1 MSTIYNS
8 LNKEFKQPIGPVK
21 KNESLKLR
29 IKLKKYLNPCNVQV
43 VIHEYCS
50 NFHYKTILM
59 DVEKTDEKHVYF
71 KVEIPNLEINIYYYY
86 FTFMTNGKL
95 RFLKMCNDSWNA
107 CISESCNSFNWQLT
121 VYEPI
126 KTHANMSNG
135 IMYQIFPDRFYSSRK
150 NKNLPPGRIYRNWGE
165 LPFYSDD
172 KICTDFFCGN
182 LQGIIEKIK
191 YLRQLNI
198 SVLYLNPIWE
208 AQSNHRYDTA
218 SYERVDPILGNME
231 DLKELIEIA
240 HSNGMII
247 ILDTVLNH
255 TGSDSA
261 YFNKYNRYPVVGAYN
276 SPNSLFYSWYYFHN
290 NNHDSYE
297 SWWGFNTL
305 PKLNQNDPG
314 FINYVFGEGGIID
327 KWYALGIDGLRLD
340 VADELENS
348 TLARINEASKRNK
361 DSIVIIGEVWDNA
374 SNKCNYGHKM
384 NYFLGNEL
392 TSVMNYPVKD
402 AVLSYIRYGEN
413 YAQDLKRTLISIFIE
428 DYPKEVSHSLMN
440 FLSSHDT
447 VRAITK
453 LAGIELGDNQ
463 SNKVWQSNNDIL
475 SKEEFKLG
483 KLRLMISYMLIFF
496 LPGIPSVYYG
506 DEIGLN
512 GYKDPFCRKCFTWDK
527 IDKKLLMFFR
537 NLSKVRKQYSDFL
550 SKSDFHVCD
559 IDDKKCIFMRTFEN
573 KSLIV
578 FINRTDSKVDITDDS
593 FDLCFINKSSK
604 KLVKCSF
611 DVNILFSIG
620 KNSDMTSLDPF
631 GAILIEVVQTEK

>member
-21 KNESLKLR
+21 KSESLKLR

-43 VIHEYCS
+43 VIHEYKTDV
-50 NFHYKTILM
+50 HYKTILM
-59 DVEKTDEKHVYF
+59 DIEKTDEKHIYF

-95 RFLKMCNDSWNA
+95 RFLKMCNDSWSA

-126 KTHANMSNG
+126 HTHKIMSNG
-135 IMYQIFPDRFYSSRK
+135 TMYQIIIDRLCKEGEVENS
-150 NKNLPPGRIYRNWGE
+150 PTDIIYRKWGE
-165 LPFYSDD
+165 VPFYTDD
-172 KICTDFFCGN
+172 MIGKDFFGGN
-182 LQGIIEKIK
+182 FKGVKKQIK
-191 YLRQLNI
+191 YLKSLGI
-198 SVLYLNPIWE
+198 SAIYFNPLCKSS
-208 AQSNHRYDTA
+208 SNHRYNA
-218 SYERVDPILGNME
+218 SSYEEFDSLLGTME
-231 DLKELIEIA
+231 EFKELVKTL
-240 HSNGMII
+240 HDNGIII
-247 ILDTVLNH
+247 ILDFVANH
-255 TGSDSA
+255 AGDDSK
-261 YFNKYNRYPVVGAYN
+261 YFNKYNSYPVIGAYN
-276 SPNSLFYSWYYFHN
+276 SNSSPFYDWFYIN
-290 NNHDSYE
+290 PNNHDDYAC
-297 SWWGFNTL
+297 WWDYKTL
-305 PKLNQNDPG
+305 PKFNQNNPG
-314 FINYVFGEGGIID
+314 YIEYFFGEGGIID
-327 KWYALGIDGLRLD
+327 QWYALGIDGLRLD

-348 TLARINEASKRNK
+348 TLVRINEASKRNR

-384 NYFLGNEL
+384 DYLLGKEL

-402 AVLSYIRYGEN
+402 AILAYIRYGEN
-413 YAQDLKRTLISIFIE
+413 HAQELKRTLISIFIE
-428 DYPKEVSHSLMN
+428 DYPKEVAYSLMN

-453 LAGIELGDNQ
+453 LAGKELNEHKDDKEWQYSNDN
-463 SNKVWQSNNDIL
+463 L
-475 SKEEFKLG
+475 SREEFKLG
-483 KLRLMISYMLIFF
+483 KLRLMIAYMLLFF
-496 LPGIPSVYYG
+496 LPGIPSIFYG
-506 DEIGLN
+506 DEVGMY
-512 GYKDPFCRKCFTWDK
+512 GYKDPFCRKCFPWNR

-537 NLSKVRKQYSDFL
+537 NLSKVRYQHSDFL
-550 SKSDFHVCD
+550 SKADFHVCD

-578 FINRTDSKVDITDDS
+578 FINRTDSKIDITDNS
-593 FDLCFINKSSK
+593 FDLCFINKGSK